1 MALCRKTSRILG
13 ADEYVQIWST
23 EVTLYTRCFLVRSC
37 IVLRMHCPLNISRIH
52 LLCCSLMK
60 NHSIA
65 RLRQEPRAFRPGVC
79 RSESRTGSLHQRFRS
94 RFEGVYVSFQEV
106 GVFVWRITSQFVL
119 WKQRVAQL
127 PLAATGCGLEA
138 LQLYKHTPLKSPE
151 PRSPNTHHMKP
162 IQLWM
167 KHQQVRIKLWCRD

>member
-1 MALCRKTSRILG
+1 LFGVPSVRPPKISCLWHFAERHRG
-13 ADEYVQIWST
+13 
-23 EVTLYTRCFLVRSC
+23 FLELMNLC
-37 IVLRMHCPLNISRIH
+37 IVLRMHCPLNISRRIH

-106 GVFVWRITSQFVL
+106 GVFVWRITSQLVL

-127 PLAATGCGLEA
+127 PLAAGCGLEA
-138 LQLYKHTPLKSPE
+138 LQLYKHTPLNPG
-151 PRSPNTHHMKP
+151 RQILTT
-162 IQLWM
+162 
-167 KHQQVRIKLWCRD
+167 